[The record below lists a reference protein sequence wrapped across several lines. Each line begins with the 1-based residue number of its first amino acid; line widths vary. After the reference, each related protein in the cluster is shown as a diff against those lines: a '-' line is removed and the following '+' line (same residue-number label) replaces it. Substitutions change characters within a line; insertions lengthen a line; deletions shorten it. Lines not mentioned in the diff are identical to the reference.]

1 MLDVMKLDIYSSC
14 SWSEKREVL
23 DAFWRSGD
31 HASAKIDEA
40 ALQYGP
46 LAILSLVIVVLELA
60 LIVAVT
66 LGRGYAWGWLAVAS
80 EAVVIASLWRSVVRW
95 RVLRSGSSASLVHAP
110 GD

>member
-1 MLDVMKLDIYSSC
+1 MLDVMKLDIYRSC

-46 LAILSLVIVVLELA
+46 LAILSLVIVV
-60 LIVAVT
+60 IVAVT